1 MTIIIYNTVWMA
13 WNTLLALLSVMLG
26 WFLIKEKKRI
36 MRLLLTIVWLFFVPN
51 TIYIITDVYHLVEQW
66 AMVYG
71 IEKLFVIGQYFFFI
85 SVGIVTFVISLY
97 FFEYALTRLFK
108 QKISESVTIS
118 IITLVNFIIAFG
130 VIVGRVQR
138 TNSWQILTHPMRVYN
153 DIIQTFSS
161 PLLLVAVFVF
171 GVLGNI
177 IYFSIRDIYGK
188 PLNSFRKF
196 LSYTHR

>member
-1 MTIIIYNTVWMA
+1 MVWMA
-13 WNTLLALLSVMLG
+13 WNTLLALFSVMLG
-26 WFLIKEKKRI
+26 WFLIKEKKFTI
-36 MRLLLTIVWLFFVPN
+36 RLLLIVVWLFFVPN
-51 TIYIITDVYHLVEQW
+51 TIYIITDIYHLVEQW

-71 IEKLFVIGQYFFFI
+71 IEKLFIMGQYFFFI

-97 FFEYALTRLFK
+97 FFEYALTRFFK
-108 QKISESVTIS
+108 RKISESVTIS

-153 DIIQTFSS
+153 DVVQTFSS

-196 LSYTHR
+196 LSYALITD